1 MKSGRTP
8 TAEAF
13 GRTSCS
19 RKSSSTTAVHSGF
32 RSARRLPKAFLA
44 TAYDRISSGNTVLLA
59 VVCFGITGLG
69 SLSATVPPEAPGP
82 LVGTVVYADAP
93 SGPGAAPVPIQA
105 LLPPEVAFQSEALA
119 PEDGVMPP
127 EVSSLPAATHRYI
140 DKSVSYFLGEGRTWV
155 QRSID
160 RSQPYRDFIRQRLEA
175 KGMPPELF
183 WLAAVE
189 SGFSPGNLSRVGAAG
204 LWQFMKNSVDGYG
217 MRVTPYVD
225 ERRDFWKSTDGA
237 LQKLQDNYSRLGD
250 WYLALAAYNAGRG
263 RIEGILRRAHGERDY
278 WKLLD
283 RGLLPKETAAYVPQ
297 LIALAHISAHWDE
310 YGFTAD
316 WEPSPEWDR
325 VHIDRM
331 VDLRL
336 LAQAAEVPV
345 DELMAANRELIYH
358 LTPVLPGGYELKVR
372 PEWSDPLR
380 QALDDPSLK
389 LIQYYLYSVRKG
401 DTLSEIAQW
410 YGVSAAMIER
420 DNPGLRPSLLKI
432 GQNLVI
438 AALKDVGPYRGSGR
452 G

>member
-1 MKSGRTP
+1 
-8 TAEAF
+8 
-13 GRTSCS
+13 
-19 RKSSSTTAVHSGF
+19 
-32 RSARRLPKAFLA
+32 
-44 TAYDRISSGNTVLLA
+44 VLFTLICWGVA
-59 VVCFGITGLG
+59 APS

-82 LVGTVVYADAP
+82 LVGAPVLADSP
-93 SGPGAAPVPIQA
+93 SGPSAVPAPIEAP
-105 LLPPEVAFQSEALA
+105 LPPEVAFQTEALA
-119 PEDGVMPP
+119 PEDGPLPP
-127 EVSSLPAATHRYI
+127 EVSTLPAASHRFI
-140 DKSVSYFLGEGRTWV
+140 DRSVSYFLGEGRAWV
-155 QRSID
+155 QLCID
-160 RSQPYRDFIRQRLEA
+160 RSQPYRDFIRQRLED

-189 SGFSPGNLSRVGAAG
+189 SGFSPNNTSRVGASG

-225 ERRDFWKSTDGA
+225 ERRDFWKSTEGA

-283 RGLLPKETAAYVPQ
+283 RGLLPRETAAYVPQ

-310 YGFTAD
+310 YGFRAD
-316 WEPSPEWDR
+316 WEPSPGWDR

-331 VDLRL
+331 IDVRL
-336 LAQAAEVPV
+336 LAQAAQVPV
-345 DELMAANRELIYH
+345 DQLMAANRELVYH
-358 LTPVLPGGYELKVR
+358 LTPVLPGGYELKVK
-372 PEWSDPLR
+372 PEWTDGLR
-380 QALDDPSLK
+380 QALEDPSLK
-389 LIQYYLYSVRKG
+389 LIQYYLYTVRKG

-410 YGVSAAMIER
+410 YGVSTSMIER
-420 DNPGLRPSLLKI
+420 DNPGLRPSFLKV

-438 AALKDVGPYRGSGR
+438 AALKDVGPYKGSGR